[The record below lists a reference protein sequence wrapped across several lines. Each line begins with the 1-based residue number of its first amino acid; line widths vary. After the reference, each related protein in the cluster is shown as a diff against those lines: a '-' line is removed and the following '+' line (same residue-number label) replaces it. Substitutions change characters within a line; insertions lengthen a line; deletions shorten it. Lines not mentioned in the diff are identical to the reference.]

1 MADGLYSYP
10 RMLRK
15 MKAMGYSHFISIEDF
30 RSLPAEAKLKE
41 GIDYLRAVEAKV

>member
-1 MADGLYSYP
+1 
-10 RMLRK
+10 

-30 RSLPAEAKLKE
+30 RALPVEAKLKE